1 MSRRTVTRPPVR
13 TLTRSLARRI
23 ALVLMVFV
31 TGWSVWTWAHARPAA
46 AAEGNEPAAAGVKRE
61 ANEAKGGA
69 KTDGEEEE
77 GPKPFNLTEFGT
89 ETPPFIA
96 MLINFGLL
104 AAGYYFLGRKP
115 IAAGLQSRRDTISKD
130 IEEAQRM
137 KHEAEERAKTY
148 QHKLE
153 QLEVELRSA
162 RESLVNAGEAEG
174 ERIVREAEL
183 KADRMRKDA
192 EFMVEQE
199 IKQLR
204 GDLWRETVE
213 AAVAAAEELLK
224 KRVTP
229 ADQERLAE
237 DYLADLGGKPKT
249 SPVAPAR
256 SVFPPAGSGQGSAS

>member
-1 MSRRTVTRPPVR
+1 VSRTAAGRPI
-13 TLTRSLARRI
+13 ARRI
-23 ALVLMVFV
+23 ALTLMVFV
-31 TGWSVWTWAHARPAA
+31 TAWSVWTFWTCAHARPAA
-46 AAEGNEPAAAGVKRE
+46 AAEGKEAAGQAKGDGKGDG
-61 ANEAKGGA
+61 EAKPEA
-69 KTDGEEEE
+69 EEEE
-77 GPKPFNLTEFGT
+77 GPKPFNFTEFGK
-89 ETPPFIA
+89 ETPPFTA
-96 MLINFGLL
+96 MLVNFGLL
-104 AAGYYFLGRKP
+104 AGGYYLLGKKP
-115 IAAGLQSRRDTISKD
+115 IAAGLRSRRDTISKE

-137 KHEAEERAKTY
+137 KHEAEQRAKTY

-153 QLEVELRSA
+153 ALEGELLAA

-183 KADRMRKDA
+183 KAERMRKDA

-199 IKQLR
+199 IKTLR

-237 DYLADLGGKPKT
+237 DYLADLGGKPK
-249 SPVAPAR
+249 SASVASAR
-256 SVFPPAGSGQGSAS
+256 SVFPPPGSGGGSAS

>member
-1 MSRRTVTRPPVR
+1 VSRVTRA
-13 TLTRSLARRI
+13 LARRI
-23 ALVLMVFV
+23 ALGLMVFV
-31 TGWSVWTWAHARPAA
+31 TAWSVWSVWSCVHARPAA
-46 AAEGNEPAAAGVKRE
+46 AAEGKEAAAAGGKHE
-61 ANEAKGGA
+61 ANGEAKTG
-69 KTDGEEEE
+69 GEEEE

-104 AAGYYFLGRKP
+104 AGGYYFLGRKP

-153 QLEVELRSA
+153 QLEGELRSA

-237 DYLADLGGKPKT
+237 DYLADLGGKPKAT
-249 SPVAPAR
+249 SLPAAR
-256 SVFPPAGSGQGSAS
+256 SVFPPAGSGQGGAS